1 MAKNIFK
8 KKKKT
13 AEFKSIISEMKI
25 LLNELNRRSETAKQ
39 NVMNLKAVR
48 QKLKRVSVTCEETS
62 CKQFAIM

>member
-39 NVMNLKAVR
+39 NVMNLKAV
-48 QKLKRVSVTCEETS
+48 
-62 CKQFAIM
+62 